1 MLSATFLDS
10 QAGRIFCTRW
20 EPGQPSVPEP
30 QRRPVLIVPPFG
42 EEMNKSRH
50 LLATLGRAA
59 AASGAC
65 AVLPD
70 LYGTGDS
77 EGDFGEAT
85 LATWRADVDA
95 SIRHLGEEKPVHL
108 VGVRFGA
115 LLAADAAQRHRVASL
130 ILVQPL
136 ADGRAQLNQMLRLRL
151 AAAMAGGGERERS
164 SDLRARLAAGEPLEF
179 AGYRVNG
186 ALADDLEGLALDT
199 LAPPAGTP
207 VRWVDVVP
215 DATREPAPALER
227 VLEHWRLAG
236 IDVAQERVVCD
247 AFWAAQE
254 LVRCPDIAE
263 PLARALA
270 G

>member
-1 MLSATFLDS
+1 
-10 QAGRIFCTRW
+10 
-20 EPGQPSVPEP
+20 
-30 QRRPVLIVPPFG
+30 
-42 EEMNKSRH
+42 MNKSRH
-50 LLATLGRAA
+50 LLAALGRAA

-85 LATWRADVDA
+85 LAIWRADVDA
-95 SIRHLGEEKPVHL
+95 CIRHLAEERPVHL

-130 ILVQPL
+130 NLVQPL

-151 AAAMAGGGERERS
+151 AAAMAAGGERQRS
-164 SDLRARLAAGEPLEF
+164 SDLRARLAAGESLEF
-179 AGYRVNG
+179 AGYRLNG
-186 ALADDLEGLALDT
+186 TLAEDLEGLTLDALV
-199 LAPPAGTP
+199 PPAGTP
-207 VRWVDVVP
+207 VRWIDVVP
-215 DATREPAPALER
+215 DAAREPTPAAER
-227 VLEHWRLAG
+227 VVDRWRSAG
-236 IDVAQERVVCD
+236 NDVVQERVVCD

-254 LVRCPDIAE
+254 LVPCPGIAE
-263 PLARALA
+263 PIARALA